1 MTGYVFN
8 KTFHFVAL
16 KQNTEDVEHILTA
29 SLVVGFIYCKIASLI
44 PIHISD
50 KIDTILGKFF
60 CTGFEDP
67 GNDCLI
73 G

>member
-29 SLVVGFIYCKIASLI
+29 SLVVGLFIAKLQV
-44 PIHISD
+44 
-50 KIDTILGKFF
+50 
-60 CTGFEDP
+60 
-67 GNDCLI
+67 
-73 G
+73 